1 MFRKISK
8 YFLLAWAFIF
18 GVSGLLAITTDF
30 SSSII
35 VWIFAGLCFWGFKK
49 LSQPPKTEEEKAE
62 IRLKKE
68 EEKKK
73 KTEMKQLIKE
83 HKKQMIEEEKAKH
96 GSIEFEVAGTFVEER
111 QKLIKKF
118 IKDEIKNGMIE
129 AYGGLSTKKIKEKY
143 EGIEVYEIPEGH
155 IWKEFYKNNGYIKI
169 EREPDNE
176 YDKNAVK
183 IVLKE
188 YGRIGY
194 VPKSQN
200 VEVAKI
206 LEEKENISFKMEI
219 TGGKYKLWDGDEMET
234 DEEDYEISI
243 TLVY

>member
-49 LSQPPKTEEEKAE
+49 MNRPPKTEEEKAE

-68 EEKKK
+68 EEK
-73 KTEMKQLIKE
+73 
-83 HKKQMIEEEKAKH
+83 AKH
-96 GSIEFEVAGTFVEER
+96 GNIEFEVAGTFVEER

-118 IKDEIKNGMIE
+118 IKDEIKNEMIE
-129 AYGGLSTKKIKEKY
+129 AYGGLSTKEIKEKY

-155 IWKEFYKNNGYIKI
+155 IWKGSYKNNGYIKI
-169 EREPDNE
+169 EKEPDNE

-183 IVLKE
+183 IILEE

-194 VPKSQN
+194 VPKNQN

-234 DEEDYEISI
+234 DEEEYGINI
-243 TLVY
+243 KLVY

>member
-49 LSQPPKTEEEKAE
+49 LNRPPKTEEEKAE

-73 KTEMKQLIKE
+73 KAEMKQLIKE

-96 GSIEFEVAGTFVEER
+96 GNIEFEVAGTFVEER

-118 IKDEIKNGMIE
+118 IKDEIKNEMIE
-129 AYGGLSTKKIKEKY
+129 AYGGLSTKEIKEKY

-155 IWKEFYKNNGYIKI
+155 NWKGSYKNNGYIKI
-169 EREPDNE
+169 EKEPDNE

-183 IVLKE
+183 IILEE

-194 VPKSQN
+194 VPKNQN

-234 DEEDYEISI
+234 DEEEYGINI
-243 TLVY
+243 KLVY

>member
-49 LSQPPKTEEEKAE
+49 LNRPPKTEEEKAE

-68 EEKKK
+68 EEK
-73 KTEMKQLIKE
+73 
-83 HKKQMIEEEKAKH
+83 AKH
-96 GSIEFEVAGTFVEER
+96 GNIEFEVAGTFVEER

-118 IKDEIKNGMIE
+118 IKDEIKNEMIE
-129 AYGGLSTKKIKEKY
+129 AYGGLSTKEIKEKY

-155 IWKEFYKNNGYIKI
+155 IWKGSYKNNGYIKI
-169 EREPDNE
+169 EKEPDNE

-183 IVLKE
+183 IILEE

-194 VPKSQN
+194 VPKNQN

-234 DEEDYEISI
+234 DEEEYGINI
-243 TLVY
+243 KLVY